1 MINFEYC
8 RAIIKSKKIQPSN
21 ISLPTYDLNGNLL
34 ITKNQSKK
42 ESINTLDLYQI
53 FITHNRAWT
62 VRETIGFSILFT
74 IELLAAIYLLRS
86 KKIILS
92 QAVSGLILMMFLGI
106 VFGSTVFT
114 RMPMKRQYNLEL
126 FWSWKEVFLN
136 HSRELLKENL
146 LNCILLF
153 PMGLLLPLIFD
164 HGLSW
169 WKGLLAGLLVSV
181 MIETFQLIFC
191 RGLFEWDDMVNN
203 SLGCMIG
210 CILMS
215 TAIKWKKW
223 SV

>member
-1 MINFEYC
+1 M
-8 RAIIKSKKIQPSN
+8 
-21 ISLPTYDLNGNLL
+21 
-34 ITKNQSKK
+34 
-42 ESINTLDLYQI
+42 DLYQI

-74 IELLAAIYLLRS
+74 IALLAAIYLLRS

-92 QAVSGLILMMFLGI
+92 QAISGLILLLFLGI

-153 PMGLLLPLIFD
+153 PMGLLLPLIFN

-169 WKGLLAGLLVSV
+169 WKGLLAGLLVSG

-191 RGLFEWDDMVNN
+191 RGLFEWDDMVHN

-215 TAIKWKKW
+215 AAIKWKKR